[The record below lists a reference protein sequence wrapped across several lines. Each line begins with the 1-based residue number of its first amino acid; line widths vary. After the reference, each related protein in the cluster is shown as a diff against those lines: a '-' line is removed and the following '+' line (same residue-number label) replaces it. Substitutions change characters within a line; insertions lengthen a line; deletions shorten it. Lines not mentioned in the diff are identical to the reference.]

1 MHIWR
6 SRRRTSDARSGFGEN
21 LKTLWKNLPP
31 EKHAL
36 VKGLGRNWYNF
47 SSFVRS
53 SNLASFGDGED
64 F

>member
-1 MHIWR
+1 
-6 SRRRTSDARSGFGEN
+6 
-21 LKTLWKNLPP
+21 LKTVWKNLPL

-36 VKGLGRNWYNF
+36 VKVLGRNWYNF

-53 SNLASFGDGED
+53 SDLASFGDGED